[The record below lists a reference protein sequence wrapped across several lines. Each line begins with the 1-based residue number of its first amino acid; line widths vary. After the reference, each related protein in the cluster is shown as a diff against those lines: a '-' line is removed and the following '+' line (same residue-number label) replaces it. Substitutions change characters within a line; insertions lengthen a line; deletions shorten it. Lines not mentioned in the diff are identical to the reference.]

1 MKNNVTRILAS
12 LLALAALALGGS
24 AIASAMNG
32 NNSSD
37 QTPAKASENATG
49 GESESGPEGADD
61 NGSETGP
68 EGADD
73 NAAESEQDG
82 SNESGNEQADA
93 GEVVGSTATAKATAA
108 AERETGGKAADVSAE
123 TNDAPEKGD
132 ASDPAEAVSPA
143 GAAYEVDVTKG
154 NKELKVYLDSQF
166 QVLEVQA
173 DQ

>member
-37 QTPAKASENATG
+37 QTPAKASESATG

-73 NAAESEQDG
+73 NAAESEQD
-82 SNESGNEQADA
+82 GNEQADA